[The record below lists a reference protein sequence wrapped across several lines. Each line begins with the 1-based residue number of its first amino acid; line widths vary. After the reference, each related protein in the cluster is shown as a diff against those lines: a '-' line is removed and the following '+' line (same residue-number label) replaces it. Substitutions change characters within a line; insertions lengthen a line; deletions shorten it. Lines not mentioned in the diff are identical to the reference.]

1 MRDETIIE
9 AARPVLAALEAPKL
23 WMTARVLA
31 RRLRKQRPEL
41 GGISQIELFE
51 ALARHAA
58 RGRDHRTIRNSP
70 VPSER
75 TLEVLWGAVE
85 RVGELG
91 VEPPFL
97 RTVSPDDDPA
107 ALLDAARNPVDADV
121 PEEDHEEDDAEPPFF
136 LSYSFDDSAAAKEIA
151 GALERKGYSIWMAG
165 TQIALGD
172 FINEQV
178 REAIG
183 KSRGLLLYLSADS
196 LRSLWV
202 AKEQLVGEGLRLER
216 TIIVKGDDPDLM
228 ALLSH
233 WISPVPLRP
242 GAGEP
247 GIPLEQVVS
256 YNVASR
262 FRELLRETL
271 GRAGSVV
278 YLHPEGGQADGERLL
293 GLSAFPPA
301 RPRI

>member
-1 MRDETIIE
+1 MGDDTVIE
-9 AARPVLAALEAPKL
+9 ATRSVLAALEAPKL

-41 GGISQIELFE
+41 GGVSQVELFE

-85 RVGELG
+85 RVGERD

-97 RTVSPDDDPA
+97 RTVSPHDDPA
-107 ALLDAARNPVDADV
+107 ALLDAARNPADADV
-121 PEEDHEEDDAEPPFF
+121 QEADDEEDDAEPPFF
-136 LSYSFDDSAAAKEIA
+136 LSYSFNDSAAAKEIA
-151 GALERKGYSIWMAG
+151 GALEGKGHSIWMAG

-202 AKEQLVGEGLRLER
+202 AKEQLVGEGLQLER

-228 ALLSH
+228 ALLRH
-233 WISPVPLRP
+233 WISPVPPRP
-242 GAGEP
+242 GAEEP
-247 GIPLEQVVS
+247 GIPLDQAVS

-271 GRAGSVV
+271 GRPGSIV
-278 YLHPEGGQADGERLL
+278 YLHPEGRGADGERLL
-293 GLSAFPPA
+293 ALSAFPPP
-301 RPRI
+301 RPQV